1 MAKLD
6 EIAELLTEEING
18 FEKSIGRLE
27 KAHENLK
34 NLPLRPETT
43 EIKVL
48 LNDYGNN
55 QKKIVE
61 EQQKLMQ
68 RILHKVER
76 SILLPSWAIKLSW
89 GLLVCVL
96 LVLGFSVYQLSRIA
110 QKEEAAFG
118 KGWDSAMG
126 HYGTFLNESPQAKE
140 LYQKWM
146 EEKGKK

>member
-34 NLPLRPETT
+34 NLPLRPDTT
-43 EIKVL
+43 EINAL
-48 LNDYGNN
+48 LKDYSNN
-55 QKKIVE
+55 QKKTIE

-68 RILHKVER
+68 RILGKVEK

-96 LVLGFSVYQLSRIA
+96 LVLGFSVFQLSRISK
-110 QKEEAAFG
+110 KEEVAFI
-118 KGWDSAMG
+118 KGRDSAMG
-126 HYGTFLNESPQAKE
+126 HHRAFLDESPQAKE
-140 LYQKWM
+140 LYQKWL

>member
-27 KAHENLK
+27 KTHENLQ
-34 NLPLRPETT
+34 NLPLSPDTSELNA
-43 EIKVL
+43 L

-76 SILLPSWAIKLSW
+76 SIMLPSWAIKLSW

-96 LVLGFSVYQLSRIA
+96 LVLGFSIYQVSRMA
-110 QKEEAAFG
+110 KKEEAAFI
-118 KGWDSAMG
+118 KGRDNAVE
-126 HYGTFLNESPQAKE
+126 HYGTFFDGSPESKE
-140 LYQKWM
+140 LYQKWL
-146 EEKGKK
+146 EGKGKK

>member
-34 NLPLRPETT
+34 SLPLRPDTSELNA
-43 EIKVL
+43 L
-48 LNDYGNN
+48 LKEYGNN
-55 QKKIVE
+55 QKNNIG

-89 GLLVCVL
+89 GLLICVL
-96 LVLGFSVYQLSRIA
+96 LVIGFSIHQVSRISK
-110 QKEEAAFG
+110 KEEAAYI
-118 KGWDSAMG
+118 KGRDSAMG
-126 HYGTFLNESPQAKE
+126 HYGTFLDESPEAKE
-140 LYQKWM
+140 LYQKWL
-146 EEKGKK
+146 EGNGKK

>member
-34 NLPLRPETT
+34 NLPLRPDTT

-68 RILHKVER
+68 KILHKVER
-76 SILLPSWAIKLSW
+76 SIMLPSWAIKLLW
-89 GLLVCVL
+89 GLLVSVL
-96 LVLGFSVYQLSRIA
+96 LVLGFSVYQLSRISK
-110 QKEEAAFG
+110 KEEAAFV
-118 KGWDSAMG
+118 KGRDSTMG
-126 HYGTFLNESPQAKE
+126 HYGRFFDENPQGKE
-140 LYQKWM
+140 LYQKWL

>member
-27 KAHENLK
+27 RVHENLQ
-34 NLPLRPETT
+34 NLPLRPDTT
-43 EIKVL
+43 EIRAL
-48 LNDYGNN
+48 LKEYSND
-55 QKKIVE
+55 QKKTIE
-61 EQQKLMQ
+61 EQQSLMQ
-68 RILHKVER
+68 SILHKVEK

-96 LVLGFSVYQLSRIA
+96 LVLGFSVFQLSRILK
-110 QKEEAAFG
+110 KEEVAYI
-118 KGWDSAMG
+118 KGGDSAMG
-126 HYGTFLNESPQAKE
+126 HYGAFLDESPQAKE
-140 LYQKWM
+140 LYQKWL

>member
-34 NLPLRPETT
+34 GLPLRPDTSELN
-43 EIKVL
+43 VL
-48 LNDYGNN
+48 LKEYGNN
-55 QKKIVE
+55 QKNNIE
-61 EQQKLMQ
+61 EQQRLME

-89 GLLVCVL
+89 GLLICVV
-96 LVLGFSVYQLSRIA
+96 LVLGFSIHQVSRISK
-110 QKEEAAFG
+110 KEEAAYT
-118 KGWDSAMG
+118 KGRDNAMG
-126 HYGTFLNESPQAKE
+126 HYGTFLDESPEAKE
-140 LYQKWM
+140 LYQKWL

>member
-27 KAHENLK
+27 KANENLQ
-34 NLPLRPETT
+34 NLPLRPDTT

-55 QKKIVE
+55 QKKTIE
-61 EQQKLMQ
+61 EQQRMMH
-68 RILHKVER
+68 RILHKVEQ
-76 SILLPSWAIKLSW
+76 SILLPSWAIKLFW
-89 GLLVCVL
+89 GLLICVL
-96 LVLGFSVYQLSRIA
+96 LVLGFSIYQVSRVSK
-110 QKEEAAFG
+110 KEEAAFI
-118 KGWDSAMG
+118 KGQDDAIE
-126 HYGTFLNESPQAKE
+126 HYGTFLEESPQAKK
-140 LYQKWM
+140 LYQKWL